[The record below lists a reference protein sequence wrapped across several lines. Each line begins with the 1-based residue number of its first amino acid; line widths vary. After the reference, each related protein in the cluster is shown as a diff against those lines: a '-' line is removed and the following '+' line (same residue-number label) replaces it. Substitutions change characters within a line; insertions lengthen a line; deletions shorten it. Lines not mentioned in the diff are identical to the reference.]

1 MFIFVSGYY
10 NNHDRRCDGVKQII
24 ISIVGAL
31 LVLQAVKL
39 IIPESAVKKYASF
52 IVSATVMLILTAA
65 VFGSSFSLFPEFAE
79 PETESCSDSLE
90 GVRQS
95 QIEREFSRQLSGDMK
110 KSIPELKNSELSF
123 SFNISEDNTGYVTH
137 MLIKS
142 PDTEDSAVKT
152 RVSEMYMIP
161 IEDIEW
167 RKV

>member
-1 MFIFVSGYY
+1 M
-10 NNHDRRCDGVKQII
+10 KQII

-39 IIPESAVKKYASF
+39 IIPESTVKKYASF

-65 VFGSSFSLFPEFAE
+65 VFGSSFSCFPEFD
-79 PETESCSDSLE
+79 ETEAESYSDSFEDL
-90 GVRQS
+90 RQS
-95 QIEREFSRQLSGDMK
+95 QIEREFSRQLIGDMK

-123 SFNISEDNTGYVTH
+123 SFNISEDNTGYVSH

-142 PDTEDSAVKT
+142 PDAEDSAVKT

-161 IEDIEW
+161 VEDIEW

>member
-1 MFIFVSGYY
+1 M
-10 NNHDRRCDGVKQII
+10 KQII

-39 IIPESAVKKYASF
+39 IIPESTVKKYASF

-65 VFGSSFSLFPEFAE
+65 VFGSSFPLLPDFDEAE
-79 PETESCSDSLE
+79 PSDYSDSFENL
-90 GVRQS
+90 RRS

-123 SFNISEDNTGYVTH
+123 AFNISEDNTGYVAH
-137 MLIKS
+137 MLIRS
-142 PDTEDSAVKT
+142 PDAEDFFVKT

-161 IEDIEW
+161 IDDIEW
-167 RKV
+167 RKI

>member
-1 MFIFVSGYY
+1 M
-10 NNHDRRCDGVKQII
+10 KQII

-65 VFGSSFSLFPEFAE
+65 VFGSSFSLFSEFAE
-79 PETESCSDSLE
+79 PKTEGCSDSLE